1 MNYLNAYILAAVVLG
16 VITYI
21 FIGILY
27 LTVKVIKIS
36 HSLFTVWYSLV
47 YLFYNQRI
55 IDPCG
60 TYMQSQVN
68 TGIKIGIIY
77 NLLT

>member
-36 HSLFTVWYSLV
+36 HSLFTV
-47 YLFYNQRI
+47 
-55 IDPCG
+55 
-60 TYMQSQVN
+60 
-68 TGIKIGIIY
+68 
-77 NLLT
+77 